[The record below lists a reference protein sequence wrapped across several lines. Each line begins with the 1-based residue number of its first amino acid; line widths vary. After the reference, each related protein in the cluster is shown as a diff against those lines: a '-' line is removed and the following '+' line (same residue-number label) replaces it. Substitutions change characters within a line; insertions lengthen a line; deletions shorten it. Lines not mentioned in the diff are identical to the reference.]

1 RAAETRVE
9 AGRAGLRSVE
19 SALFTDVVAVYMDV
33 IRDEATVRLN
43 QQNVRAL
50 DVNLQATRDRF
61 EVGDLTRTDVAQ
73 SEARL
78 ALAQS
83 QLQGAEARLISSRE
97 NYIRI
102 VGTAPGVLAQP
113 PALPGLPAN
122 PDQAVEVALADNP
135 ALEGA
140 RKAREASG
148 YDVRVARAARL
159 PTVSVGVG
167 GDYYNRF
174 GSVPGP
180 GRTAG
185 LQNDGFA
192 TSAGVSLSLPLFQ
205 GGRPAAQVR
214 QAQARE
220 SASIEQVTATE
231 RGVIAQ
237 ARSAYAVYQSAL
249 RVIESSRV
257 AVQANQLSLEG
268 VRAENSVGT
277 RTILDILNAE
287 QELLNSQVQLVTAE
301 RDAYV
306 AGFAVLAAMGRAEA
320 SDLGLDGGPLY
331 DPVANY
337 DRVRG
342 SLSDWRD
349 NPAPEAEA
357 TRTVNTPAQTP
368 NVVGPVDPQ
377 PR

>member
-1 RAAETRVE
+1 MVCGVWFFFFKDAAT
-9 AGRAGLRSVE
+9 
-19 SALFTDVVAVYMDV
+19 
-33 IRDEATVRLN
+33 
-43 QQNVRAL
+43 
-50 DVNLQATRDRF
+50 
-61 EVGDLTRTDVAQ
+61 
-73 SEARL
+73 
-78 ALAQS
+78 
-83 QLQGAEARLISSRE
+83 
-97 NYIRI
+97 
-102 VGTAPGVLAQP
+102 PGVYTLSLRD
-113 PALPGLPAN
+113 ALPISP
-122 PDQAVEVALADNP
+122 
-135 ALEGA
+135 
-140 RKAREASG
+140 
-148 YDVRVARAARL
+148 
-159 PTVSVGVG
+159 VSVGVG
-167 GDYYNRF
+167 GGYYNRF
-174 GSVPGP
+174 GSVPG
-180 GRTAG
+180 AG
-185 LQNDGFA
+185 QLAGVQNDGFA
-192 TSAGVSLSLPLFQ
+192 TSAGVSLSIPLFQ

-320 SDLGLDGGPLY
+320 EDLGLDGGPLY

-342 SLSDWRD
+342 SWSDWRD
-349 NPAPEAEA
+349 NPTPEAEA
-357 TRTVNTPAQTP
+357 TRTVKIGRAH
-368 NVVGPVDPQ
+368 V
-377 PR
+377 